1 MPRKEPE
8 MSTAV
13 DRLEID
19 LPWSGAP
26 EEPIERLLTLARA
39 GVGMEAAFFVAFE
52 PEHEYVQFVEGES
65 AAFGLGPYEETP
77 LARHGREAVEGLAPT
92 IVRDATVAEGIDD
105 SPALRS
111 AGVGA
116 ALCVPVELSHGRL
129 VGAVCCVRGEP
140 DPSLDETDAM
150 FVRVLANSIADEL
163 EQQEL
168 ELEVAELGSERI
180 RDVLQGDHLDI
191 VFQPIF
197 DFARDEVIAYEA
209 LARFQREPHRPPPA
223 WFSEASDVG
232 LGLDLELAAVKAAL
246 EHAGDLPP
254 GVRIAL
260 NVSPGVAASQA
271 FFSVL
276 AGFEDRVLVEL
287 TEHDDVGDYH
297 VLKRAL
303 QALRARGALVA
314 VDDAGV
320 GFASFERIVR
330 LRPDVVKVDIR
341 AKGVVTDPTR
351 RALVA
356 ALIFFASTTNAT
368 IVAEG
373 IETPSELELVRRLKI
388 AYGQGSWLGVP
399 GPFPA

>member
-1 MPRKEPE
+1 
-8 MSTAV
+8 MSTAAE
-13 DRLEID
+13 RLEID
-19 LPWSGAP
+19 LPWSGAL
-26 EEPIERLLTLARA
+26 EEPIERLLALARA

-52 PEHEYVQFVEGES
+52 PEHEYVQFVEGEA

-77 LARHGREAVEGLAPT
+77 LARHAREAVEGLAPA
-92 IVRDATVAEGIDD
+92 VVPDATVAEGIDD

-129 VGAVCCVRGEP
+129 VGAVCCVRDEP

-150 FVRVLANSIADEL
+150 FVRVLANSVADEL

-180 RDVLQGDHLDI
+180 RGVLQGERLDV

-209 LARFQREPHRPPPA
+209 LARFQPEPHRPPPA

-246 EHAGDLPP
+246 DYAGELPP

-260 NVSPGVAASQA
+260 NVSPSVAASQA
-271 FFSVL
+271 FFGVL

-399 GPFPA
+399 GPLPA

>member
-1 MPRKEPE
+1 

-13 DRLEID
+13 ERLEFD
-19 LPWSGAP
+19 LPWGGAL
-26 EEPIERLLTLARA
+26 EEPIERLLALARA

-52 PEHEYVQFVEGES
+52 PEHEYVQLVEGDA

-77 LARHGREAVEGLAPT
+77 LARHAREAVEGLAPT
-92 IVRDATVAEGIDD
+92 VIRDATVSEGIDD
-105 SPALRS
+105 SPALRA
-111 AGVGA
+111 AGAGA

-129 VGAVCCVRGEP
+129 VGALCCVRGEP
-140 DPSLDETDAM
+140 DPSLDETDVM

-163 EQQEL
+163 EEQEL
-168 ELEVAELGSERI
+168 GLEVAELGRERI
-180 RDVLQGDHLDI
+180 RDVLEGEHLDV

-223 WFSEASDVG
+223 WFSEASEVG
-232 LGLDLELAAVKAAL
+232 LGLDLELAAAEAAL
-246 EHAGDLPP
+246 EYADDLPP

-271 FFSVL
+271 FFGVL

-303 QALRARGALVA
+303 QALRARGALIA

-373 IETPSELELVRRLKI
+373 IETASELELVRRLKI

>member
-52 PEHEYVQFVEGES
+52 PEHEYVQFVEGEA

-180 RDVLQGDHLDI
+180 RDVLEGDHLDV

-223 WFSEASDVG
+223 WFSEASEVG
-232 LGLDLELAAVKAAL
+232 LGLDLELAAVKTAL

-254 GVRIAL
+254 GVRIAV

>member
-1 MPRKEPE
+1 
-8 MSTAV
+8 MSSAV
-13 DRLEID
+13 ERLEID

-26 EEPIERLLTLARA
+26 DEPIERLLGLART

-52 PEHEYVQFVEGES
+52 PEDEFVQFVEGET
-65 AAFGLGPYEETP
+65 AAFRLGRYEETP
-77 LARHGREAVEGLAPT
+77 LARHAREAVEGLAPT
-92 IVRDATVAEGIDD
+92 IVRDSRFAEGIDD
-105 SPALRS
+105 SPALR
-111 AGVGA
+111 ATGVGA

-129 VGAVCCVRGEP
+129 VGAVCCVRGEA

-168 ELEVAELGSERI
+168 ELELAELGSERI
-180 RDVLQGDHLDI
+180 RDVLEGEHLDV
-191 VFQPIF
+191 VFQPVF

-246 EHAGDLPP
+246 EHADELPP
-254 GVRIAL
+254 GVRIAI
-260 NVSPGVAASQA
+260 NVSPAVAASA
-271 FFSVL
+271 ALLGVL
-276 AGFEDRVLVEL
+276 DGFEDQVIVEL
-287 TEHDDVGDYH
+287 TEHDDVEDYQA
-297 VLKRAL
+297 LKRAL

-341 AKGVVTDPTR
+341 AKGMVTDPTR

-356 ALIFFASTTNAT
+356 ALIFFASTTDAT

-373 IETPSELELVRRLKI
+373 IETASELELVRRLKI